1 MAKVKNPFKKGNV
14 MDTVV
19 SVGIGGASN
28 VAIDYAVT
36 EYNKTATTKIEA
48 DTVNLV
54 KFIGGSIGSAMVGN
68 KYLKAALDGIGVVG
82 ASNYLASIMESTTTG
97 TGDGTGDGTGTGTGT
112 GTGDSKTSGIPY
124 GVVGRVGRI
133 RTKNANY
140 ARRAK
145 MSGTSDMVG

>member
-97 TGDGTGDGTGTGTGT
+97 TGDGTGDGTGTG
-112 GTGDSKTSGIPY
+112 DSKTSGIPY

>member
-82 ASNYLASIMESTTTG
+82 ASNYLASIMESSTTG
-97 TGDGTGDGTGTGTGT
+97 DSTGDGKGDGKGDS
-112 GTGDSKTSGIPY
+112 TGDSKTSGIPY

>member
-82 ASNYLASIMESTTTG
+82 ASNYLASIMESSTTG
-97 TGDGTGDGTGTGTGT
+97 DGDGTGTGTGT

-140 ARRAK
+140 ARRTK